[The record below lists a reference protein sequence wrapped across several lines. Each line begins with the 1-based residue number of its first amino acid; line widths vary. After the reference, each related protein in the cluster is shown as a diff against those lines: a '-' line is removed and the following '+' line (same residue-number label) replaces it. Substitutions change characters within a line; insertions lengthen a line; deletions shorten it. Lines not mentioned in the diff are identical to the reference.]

1 MKLKKIFFKSVNSTN
16 NTAIRLIKKQTTN
29 LIIISEIQKKG
40 KGQRGKKWISKKG
53 NLFTSIVVKIDN
65 KITVDKITKINVK
78 VIKKVIDSFIN
89 INSSIKLPNDILID
103 NRKVCGI
110 LQETIFKNNSKYLI
124 IGIGINIVNK
134 PIIKGYNTTF
144 LENHSKKKI
153 NKIQVVNKLKIE
165 FEKIYKKQY

>member
-16 NTAIRLIKKQTTN
+16 KTAIRLIKKQTTN

-40 KGQRGKKWISKKG
+40 KGQRGKRWISKKG
-53 NLFTSIVVKIDN
+53 NLFTSILVKIDN
-65 KITVDKITKINVK
+65 KLTVNKITQVNVK

-103 NRKVCGI
+103 NQKVCGI

-153 NKIQVVNKLKIE
+153 NKIQVINKLKLE

>member
-1 MKLKKIFFKSVNSTN
+1 M
-16 NTAIRLIKKQTTN
+16 
-29 LIIISEIQKKG
+29 
-40 KGQRGKKWISKKG
+40 
-53 NLFTSIVVKIDN
+53 FTSIVVKIDN